1 MYFLEM
7 TTGSYRF
14 LNVHEIT
21 DYKKKKLV
29 QPIKLGRV
37 QLIFHLKLL
46 DILPKQYQLQI
57 FFFLINIFFY

>member
-21 DYKKKKLV
+21 DYRKKKLV
-29 QPIKLGRV
+29 QPIKLARV
-37 QLIFHLKLL
+37 QLIFHLKL
-46 DILPKQYQLQI
+46 DILPKLVLVTIFLYLQFQL
-57 FFFLINIFFY
+57 FH